1 MDLNKL
7 VQRARSLLVAPRNEW
22 PVVSAEPATI
32 ADLFRDYFM
41 VLAAIPSV
49 CGFVKVSLIGY
60 AWHGFRVYRR
70 GIIPG
75 LSAALVEYLIS
86 LIAVYALAA
95 IVDAL
100 APTFGAQQ
108 SRIQALKVVGYS
120 YTAAW
125 VAGFARLL
133 PGLSGLIA
141 LAGGLYSIYLLYLG
155 LPYTMK
161 VPAERAVPYAAV
173 TVLIALALGWVVALI
188 TGGMNGVTLPDN
200 LE

>member
-7 VQRARSLLVAPRNEW
+7 VQRARSLLVSPRTGW
-22 PVVSAEPATI
+22 PVVAAEPATI

-41 VLAAIPSV
+41 VLAAIPPV
-49 CGFVKVSLIGY
+49 CGFVKISLIGY

-75 LSAALVEYLIS
+75 LAAALVEYIVS
-86 LIAVYALAA
+86 LVAVYALSL

-100 APTFGAQQ
+100 APSFGGQH
-108 SRIQALKVVGYS
+108 SRVQALKVVGYS

-141 LAGGLYSIYLLYLG
+141 LAGGLYALYLLYLG
-155 LPYTMK
+155 LPHTMR

-173 TVLIALALGWVVALI
+173 TVVIALVLGWFIALI
-188 TGGMNGVTLPDN
+188 TGGLNGVTLPDS